1 MAQDLRYAWLDMS
14 FMAQNAEVTGTALTP
29 VVGQFVDVS
38 TTDGK
43 GIRFRG
49 SAGTWHNLYAFID
62 YASTDID
69 VAATVTN
76 PAGEEFFDAD
86 EFDFTNIRGGL
97 GIRFPTGWGPA
108 TDIFAEITYDVTDM
122 DFGSFAGEDFDT
134 TNKDVGG
141 ALGIRAMLNDN
152 WQVHAYGRHTPNGEV
167 DLNTGEF
174 DAASVFGVGFGWQIV
189 RGFSLVADYESG
201 EFSYWAIG
209 FRLDLDEN

>member
-1 MAQDLRYAWLDMS
+1 
-14 FMAQNAEVTGTALTP
+14 VTGTALTP
-29 VVGQFVDVS
+29 VPGQSVDVS
-38 TTDGK
+38 STDGN

-49 SAGTWHNLYAFID
+49 SAGTWHNIYAFID
-62 YASTDID
+62 YAATDID
-69 VAATVTN
+69 VIPTVTT
-76 PAGEEFFDAD
+76 PAGEEVEGDPD

-122 DFGSFAGEDFDT
+122 DFGSFAGEEFDT
-134 TNKDVGG
+134 SNKDMGG

-152 WQVHAYGRHTPNGEV
+152 WQIHAYGRHTPNGEV
-167 DLNTGEF
+167 DLTTGEF
-174 DAASVFGVGFGWQIV
+174 DTGTVFGIGLGWQIV

-201 EFSYWAIG
+201 EFSYLALG